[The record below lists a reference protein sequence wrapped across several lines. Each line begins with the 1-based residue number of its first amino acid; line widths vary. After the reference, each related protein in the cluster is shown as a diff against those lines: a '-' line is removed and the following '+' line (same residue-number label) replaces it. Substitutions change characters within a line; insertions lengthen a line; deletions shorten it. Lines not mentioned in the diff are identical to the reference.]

1 MSVSSLGTAHL
12 QQTKLST
19 KAVDMLKPI
28 ADWLSEL
35 QFTPAEVEFE
45 TLNHPQLKAK
55 MTPLLTELGLTTKVH
70 RTIHIELYQLIYYSD
85 TLSRGSLDLNLHH
98 STILQV
104 LLHTLYLF
112 ESKMDTIPQSSIVH

>member
-1 MSVSSLGTAHL
+1 MSVSALGTAHL

-55 MTPLLTELGLTTKVH
+55 MTPLLTELGLITKVH
-70 RTIHIELYQLIYYSD
+70 RTIHTELYQLIHYSD
-85 TLSRGSLDLNLHH
+85 TLSRGSLGLNLHH

-112 ESKMDTIPQSSIVH
+112 ELKTDTIPQS